1 MAVCEVCRDG
11 YEPAFE
17 VRAPGRVVYVL
28 DRIQCTARK
37 TAPTC
42 VGCRC
47 RVLCHGREAD
57 GPFFRRAHCARAKG
71 PPRSPLVDHVCAPR
85 AGRPERR
92 GSSRYCGTLNFPTP
106 DTSTPMTPSA
116 HAASACRPPARPLQ
130 RETKS
135 RIARVRA
142 DSGHAGG
149 PVTGAGE
156 EPARAPHD
164 PRQDLDVLLEGRP
177 R

>member
-1 MAVCEVCRDG
+1 MAVCEVCRND
-11 YEPAFE
+11 YEPVFK
-17 VRAPGRVVYVL
+17 VRAPGRAVYVL
-28 DRIQCTARK
+28 DRIGCAARK

-42 VGCRC
+42 VDCRWSA
-47 RVLCHGREAD
+47 LGHGRGAD
-57 GPFFRRAHCARAKG
+57 GQFCRGARSARAKV
-71 PPRSPLVDHVCAPR
+71 PPRSQLVDHVCAAR

-92 GSSRYCGTLNFPTP
+92 GSSRYCGTLNFSTP
-106 DTSTPMTPSA
+106 DTSTPTTPSA
-116 HAASACRPPARPLQ
+116 HAASVCRLPARPLQ
-130 RETKS
+130 RETKP

-164 PRQDLDVLLEGRP
+164 PRQDLDVLLEGRA